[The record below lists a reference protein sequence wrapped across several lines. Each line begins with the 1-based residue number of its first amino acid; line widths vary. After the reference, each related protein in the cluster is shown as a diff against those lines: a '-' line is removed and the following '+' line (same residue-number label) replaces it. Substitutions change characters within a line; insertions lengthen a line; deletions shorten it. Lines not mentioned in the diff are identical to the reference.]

1 MISDSPHTARL
12 PLPDFIVQGD
22 DNTLTCPVYRNGVLV
37 APASATVSVFDANNT
52 AIVDAESATIT
63 GSVATYEVAGATTAS
78 LTRSMGWRVEWV
90 ITLDDG
96 TILRPRNDACL
107 VRSLL
112 QPVITDADLLRRVPA
127 LDPNNP
133 RRIAGPDGYQSFL
146 DEAWVEIVQRLISQG
161 SFPHRVLNPSALR
174 PVHMYLALSLIFED
188 AANRLQAAF
197 QERADQYREQYR
209 AAFDSLTLVYDI
221 DDDGA
226 ADQRSRPVVRTV
238 WLTGR

>member
-1 MISDSPHTARL
+1 VISDAPHTARL
-12 PLPDFIVQGD
+12 PLPDFLVQGD
-22 DNTLTCPVYRNGVLV
+22 DNVLTCPIYRTGVLV
-37 APASATVSVFDANNT
+37 APASATVSVFDASNT
-52 AIVDAESATIT
+52 AIVDSESATIT
-63 GSVATYEVAGATTAS
+63 GSVATYEVAGAVTAS
-78 LTRSMGWRVEWV
+78 LSRSMGWRVEWV

-96 TILRPRNDACL
+96 TVLRPRNDAAL

-112 QPVITDADLLRRVPA
+112 QPVVTDSDLVRRVPA
-127 LDPNNP
+127 LDPTSP
-133 RRIAGPDGYQSFL
+133 RRIAGPDGYQPFL

-174 PVHMYLALSLIFED
+174 PVHMYLTLSLIFED

-197 QERADQYREQYR
+197 QERADYYREQYR
-209 AAFDSLTLVYDI
+209 AAFDALTLVYDT

-226 ADQRSRPVVRTV
+226 ADQRSRPAASTI